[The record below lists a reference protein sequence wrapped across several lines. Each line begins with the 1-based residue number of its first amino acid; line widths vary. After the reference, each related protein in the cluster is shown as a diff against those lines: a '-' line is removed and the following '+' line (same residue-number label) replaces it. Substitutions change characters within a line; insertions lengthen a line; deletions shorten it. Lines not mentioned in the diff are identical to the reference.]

1 MTDTLDPGTRDPGTQ
16 DPAIAAPSLD
26 DLVRRDQRA
35 ISCPYPIFAELRRE
49 RPVHFSD
56 ELGAWVVTRYDD
68 VLAVLHDTDRFSS
81 QMPTGPQRVD
91 SVLAETMATL
101 SQDPEMSAIF
111 ASVMDRRNMA
121 TVLLNADPP
130 DHVRQRKLVNGAFR
144 PSRMKAMEPTID
156 EIAVR
161 LLDAIVSRAR
171 DGRGQVEFVSEF
183 AVGLPMTMIAYALGV
198 GDDDLDTFKRWSD
211 DLVMPVGNH
220 SPTIE
225 QTRGYLVSSKEFSDY
240 FRGVLADRRANPR
253 ADLISDVANAEL
265 DGEHLSEAEMLSMLQ
280 QFLVAGN
287 ETTTKLLT
295 NIAHQLAVDP
305 EMQAQVRADRSLVEG
320 LVEEALRYEAPVGG
334 LFRQATVDAEV
345 SGVAIGEGDHLW
357 VVYASANRDDD
368 RFPDADRFDVCRDN
382 ARDHV
387 AFGHGEHFC
396 IGAGL
401 ARAEARIAV
410 DRILDRM
417 GDIALAE
424 GKNDFAY
431 EDTFVLRGLRQLHLE
446 FTPLGR

>member
-1 MTDTLDPGTRDPGTQ
+1 MTDTVEAGPGLDQ
-16 DPAIAAPSLD
+16 LIH
-26 DLVRRDQRA
+26 RDQAA
-35 ISCPYPIFAELRRE
+35 IRCPYPIFAELRSE

-81 QMPTGPQRVD
+81 RMPTGPQRVD
-91 SVLAETMATL
+91 SILAETMATL
-101 SQDPEMSAIF
+101 SQDPDMADIF
-111 ASVMDRRNMA
+111 ASVMDQRNMA

-156 EIAVR
+156 EVTMR
-161 LLDAIVSRAR
+161 LLDRFVAR
-171 DGRGQVEFVSEF
+171 GEVELVSEF
-183 AVGLPMTMIAYALGV
+183 AVGLPMTIIAYALGV
-198 GDDDLDTFKRWSD
+198 ADDDLATFKRWSD

-220 SPTIE
+220 SPTLE
-225 QTRGYLVSSKEFSDY
+225 QSRAYLVSAKEFSDF
-240 FRGVLADRRANPR
+240 FRQVLADRREDPK

-295 NIAHQLAVDP
+295 NIVHHLAIDP
-305 EMQAQVRADRSLVEG
+305 DMQERVRADRTLVEG

-334 LFRQATVDAEV
+334 LFRQATEAVELG
-345 SGVAIGEGDHLW
+345 GVTIAEGDHVW
-357 VVYASANRDDD
+357 VVYASANRDDE
-368 RFPDADRFDVCRDN
+368 RFPEADRFDVCREN
-382 ARDHV
+382 VRDHV

-396 IGAGL
+396 IGAAL

-410 DRILDRM
+410 NRILDRM
-417 GDIALAE
+417 GDIRLAE
-424 GKNDFAY
+424 GKNDFAF
-431 EDTFVLRGLRQLHLE
+431 EDTFVLRGLKQLHLQ
-446 FTPLGR
+446 FTPLGP